1 MSLTMAEPCL
11 ERQPAFPDATAA
23 REPYNSCWY
32 VAYTQ
37 PRHEKVVD
45 RHLKLRNLETY
56 LPVYSEIRKWNGRR
70 AQVTLPLF
78 PGYIFVKPGLFDRSK
93 VLEHSSVVCFVNFGG
108 RSATVAD
115 EEIEALKSSLAQR
128 HAEPFPYL
136 AAGKRVKIQHG
147 PLAGLHGTVLRRK
160 GKMRMIVSV
169 DFLQRSI
176 AVDLEPGDLRLV
188 A

>member
-11 ERQPAFPDATAA
+11 EEKPTLPDTIAGRDVDNA
-23 REPYNSCWY
+23 CWY

-37 PRHEKVVD
+37 PRHEKTVD

-56 LPVYSEIRKWNGRR
+56 LPLYREIRNWNGRR
-70 AQVTLPLF
+70 AEVTSPLF
-78 PGYIFVKPGLFDRSK
+78 PGYIFVKPGLVDRSK

-108 RSATVAD
+108 RSATIAD
-115 EEIEALKSSLAQR
+115 EEIDALKGSLARR

-136 AAGKRVKIQHG
+136 AVGKRVKIQEG
-147 PLAGLHGTVLRRK
+147 PLAGLRGTVLRRK
-160 GKMRMIVSV
+160 GRMRMIVSV